1 MIGIRVVSE
10 KAGGKELREEIER
23 GHFVRA
29 AQVAESIGL
38 PKEGEKD
45 ARTKALWEMA
55 AVNRNACG
63 TKMLAQE
70 YGLSKNELKNLLE
83 KYSEIR
89 KREGDVKPLEPCYD
103 ISTGAYLA
111 FEQWM
116 DSFLKKYD
124 KVSVA

>member
-1 MIGIRVVSE
+1 M
-10 KAGGKELREEIER
+10 
-23 GHFVRA
+23 RA

-55 AVNRNACG
+55 AVYRNACG

-83 KYSEIR
+83 NEAEIK

-103 ISTGAYLA
+103 ISTGVYLT